1 MTEQTPTQTPTITFQ
16 EAPASWNTRYIDP
29 AGFDC
34 QLTLRDVS
42 GSTLLK
48 KASAALKAL
57 LDEGC
62 TPSYSPKYNGNNVT
76 NNTSTPASKP
86 AEAPKLADGSVDPAW
101 CAIHGVAMS
110 RHEKDGQVWYSHKD
124 GENYCKGKA
133 KK

>member
-1 MTEQTPTQTPTITFQ
+1 MTDTTPTQTTPTITFQ
-16 EAPASWNTRYIDP
+16 EAPASWNTRYVDP

-34 QLTLRDVS
+34 QLTLRDTS
-42 GSTLLK
+42 GSALLK
-48 KASAALKAL
+48 KAGAALKAL
-57 LDEGC
+57 IDDGC
-62 TPSYSPKYNGNNVT
+62 TPYYPKYNGGNGNSAVA
-76 NNTSTPASKP
+76 ASKP

-101 CAIHGVAMS
+101 CAVHGVAMS